1 MKKQLE
7 KVITVVSGKGGV
19 GKTIFLLNI
28 AGLMS
33 KNKNKILIIDADLLN
48 GSIAVNLNLKSR
60 KTLFN
65 VTDDKLANNYSS
77 YKKYITSYLPN
88 IDVLAGSND
97 PRESITIP
105 INDIIDFVTEAKR
118 DYDVVLIDT
127 SYGLSYLNIKLLD
140 ISDKVLYLMTNDLM
154 DIKASKSY
162 IEIVKNNLKDRFK
175 VILNNSR
182 DTNLNYFSNYEIR
195 KTINTNIDYTLD
207 KSLHIRNIT
216 SFLVEGEIFTLNKD
230 LTFKDK
236 KDLYKLERFIND
248 MLMEVDE

>member
-28 AGLMS
+28 AGLMA

>member
-48 GSIAVNLNLKSR
+48 GSIAVNLNLKSH

-105 INDIIDFVTEAKR
+105 INDIIDFVIESKR